1 MHAGRVA
8 SEVVLSAEFLAADVA
23 DKRQLPLVDGS
34 RVDSQIMLS
43 AALLAAN
50 VAAKRPLLLVDD
62 LDMAVQMASSRENLS
77 AFWKKPKLNTTLE
90 RVDYFKPGRRTKN

>member
-8 SEVVLSAEFLAADVA
+8 SEVALLAKFLAADVA

-34 RVDSQIMLS
+34 RVASQILLS

-50 VAAKRPLLLVDD
+50 VAGKRPLLLVDD
-62 LDMAVQMASSRENLS
+62 LDMPFQIASFCENLS

-90 RVDYFKPGRRTKN
+90 RVDYFKPGSRTKN

>member
-34 RVDSQIMLS
+34 RVNSQIMLS

-50 VAAKRPLLLVDD
+50 VAVKRPLLLVDG
-62 LDMAVQMASSRENLS
+62 LDMPVQTVSSCENLS
-77 AFWKKPKLNTTLE
+77 AFWKKTKLNTTLE
-90 RVDYFKPGRRTKN
+90 RVDYFKPGSRTKN